1 MPFSQAVG
9 NLAGLLAGLGQ
20 GARENRR
27 FKYETMM
34 GQQAQ
39 KAQEEA
45 GLASTLTQESQFGR
59 TFGEQSRQFGLTQ
72 EQERQQNE
80 YQRQLE
86 REINQARLEQSEVE
100 SRRVAD
106 EQARATKAQT
116 DIQQNKLF
124 VDRSKQFGEDLS
136 NNYAQQIQEL
146 RRMAGQSGLS
156 FTDWQRNTDEG
167 RLQMSALE
175 TQMKSDALNYTQQL
189 VQELNTGKFGA
200 YAGTPPKIS
209 DVQVSSIFNDLYN
222 AAMSQL
228 EISPFEDIYQ
238 QKAAESLGTA
248 VGYEDRK
255 RESESKSESS
265 SGNLLKSLNDQVDSA
280 TAPNEVIEV
289 SAKINLARTKYP
301 EIASELSLLEDKLRN
316 KAKFLP

>member
-1 MPFSQAVG
+1 
-9 NLAGLLAGLGQ
+9 
-20 GARENRR
+20 
-27 FKYETMM
+27 
-34 GQQAQ
+34 
-39 KAQEEA
+39 
-45 GLASTLTQESQFGR
+45 
-59 TFGEQSRQFGLTQ
+59 
-72 EQERQQNE
+72 
-80 YQRQLE
+80 
-86 REINQARLEQSEVE
+86 
-100 SRRVAD
+100 
-106 EQARATKAQT
+106 
-116 DIQQNKLF
+116 
-124 VDRSKQFGEDLS
+124 
-136 NNYAQQIQEL
+136 
-146 RRMAGQSGLS
+146 
-156 FTDWQRNTDEG
+156 
-167 RLQMSALE
+167 
-175 TQMKSDALNYTQQL
+175 
-189 VQELNTGKFGA
+189 
-200 YAGTPPKIS
+200 
-209 DVQVSSIFNDLYN
+209 VQVSSIFNDLYN